1 MTNSS
6 PMNFASVRLVRS
18 DEAIS
23 QDVGGEVILLNPKT
37 EDFIALNE
45 VGAYVWH
52 LLGEKQHF
60 ADLTSGLVG
69 EYKIDQTLAIG
80 DLEEFLPQLV
90 ALGLLTCD
98 AGK

>member
-1 MTNSS
+1 MANSS
-6 PMNFASVRLVRS
+6 PMNFASDRLVRS
-18 DEAIS
+18 NEAVS

-60 ADLTSGLVG
+60 ADLAAGLVG
-69 EYKIDQTLAIG
+69 EYKIDHKSASG

-90 ALGLLTCD
+90 ALGLLSCD
-98 AGK
+98 SGK